1 MVEYVTLSKKKIIY
15 IFIKAFENKLTALNK
30 ILSCNKKI
38 YKIMGLYLKK
48 TRATD

>member
-38 YKIMGLYLKK
+38 YKIMGLY
-48 TRATD
+48 